1 LHVWHTHDKSE
12 CANFIYVHYLQW
24 LDRSVDTFVAMNMVL
39 LMARPDQLA
48 TPDGSVASKL
58 VWDYFDRAPSGVFVD
73 VGAGYPVNG
82 NQTWFLEQQ
91 GWRGVLIE
99 PHPAMAALLREK
111 RPDSRTFQM
120 AAGRPEQVGW
130 TDFYLGQNRSSP
142 R

>member
-1 LHVWHTHDKSE
+1 
-12 CANFIYVHYLQW
+12 
-24 LDRSVDTFVAMNMVL
+24 MNMVAG
-39 LMARPDQLA
+39 MARPDQLA

-73 VGAGYPVNG
+73 VGAGHPVNG

-99 PHPAMAALLREK
+99 PHAAMAALLREK
-111 RPDSRTFQM
+111 RPGSRTFQT

-142 R
+142 RPDRDVRALAQVVRVPVQTLDSMLEEAAV